1 MILFNP
7 AREFL
12 LKAAPYAKE
21 IKKQELNQIEAE
33 VMIIEENFFKIQHK
47 FPPEVLTA
55 FENKIYNLKRIIK
68 NKKQEL

>member
-7 AREFL
+7 TREFL
-12 LKAAPYAKE
+12 LKAVPYAKE
-21 IKKQELNQIEAE
+21 IQRKELNEIETE

-55 FENKIYNLKRIIK
+55 FENKIYNLKRII
-68 NKKQEL
+68 NNI

>member
-12 LKAAPYAKE
+12 LKAVPYAKE
-21 IKKQELNQIEAE
+21 IKKQELNRIEAE

-68 NKKQEL
+68 HKKQEL